1 MNNQKPVA
9 MDKRQYPRVDTDWPA
24 TLFYADQTEI
34 ETTLTNISRFGLQIR
49 CSKMI
54 AGTLLSDRYQP
65 VPGGNARVTLIF
77 ELPPGSGTE
86 IMVQCEVVRS
96 QRFSQNDFTLSFKYI
111 DLEEDDFKLI
121 NSYIKKI
128 YPKH

>member
-1 MNNQKPVA
+1 
-9 MDKRQYPRVDTDWPA
+9 MDRRQYPRVDTDWPA

-34 ETTLTNISRFGLQIR
+34 ETTLSNISRYGLQIR

-54 AGTLLSDRYQP
+54 AATLLSDRFQP
-65 VPGGNARVTLIF
+65 VPGKTARVTLIF

-96 QRFSQNDFTLSFKYI
+96 QRFAQNDFALSFKYI
-111 DLEEDDFKLI
+111 DLEQSDFKLI
-121 NSYIKKI
+121 NSYIRKI
-128 YPKH
+128 FPKH